1 MRLAQADLA
10 IEVAARGAEL
20 SRIVFRGRD
29 RLWSGDPTWWS
40 YRAPILF
47 PVVGKSRDGHV
58 EIDGDRFPM
67 QSHGFARER
76 DFSSLPCPEGLLFEQ
91 RASAETKAQYP
102 FDYRLTMA
110 FQIAGDALI
119 QTATVHNDGDRPM
132 PYSFGYHPA
141 FLWPIE
147 SGARDAQICRFE
159 QEESAPIRRIN
170 AENGLLTRIRRP
182 SPVKGRRLAFSDAL
196 FAQGALI
203 FDAPRSRSVWFGEP
217 GGEGLELRFPDSP
230 QLGIWTKPGAPFLC
244 LEPWHGL
251 CGEIGGSPRI
261 ERRPGSATL
270 APGGSARYRIE
281 MRFGAKDSGED

>member
-1 MRLAQADLA
+1 MKLSQGDLA
-10 IEVAARGAEL
+10 IEIAARGAEL

-29 RLWSGDPTWWS
+29 RLWHGDPTWWD

-58 EIDGDRFPM
+58 EIDGRRLPM

-76 DFSSLPCPEGLLFEQ
+76 DFSPLPCDDGLLLEQ
-91 RASAETKAQYP
+91 RASDATKAQYP
-102 FDYRLTMA
+102 FEYRLTMG
-110 FQIAGDALI
+110 FQIAGDTLI

-147 SGARDAQICRFE
+147 GGTREAQICRFE
-159 QEESAPIRRIN
+159 QEENAPIRRIN
-170 AENGLLTRIRRP
+170 VESGLLTRIRPP
-182 SPVKGRRLAFSDAL
+182 SPVKGRVLALNDAL
-196 FAQGALI
+196 FAHGALI
-203 FDAPRSRSVWFGEP
+203 FDAPRSRAVWFGER
-217 GGEGLELRFPDSP
+217 GGDGLELRFPDSP
-230 QLGIWTKPGAPFLC
+230 QLGIWTKPGAPYLC

-270 APGGSARYRIE
+270 APGASARYRIE
-281 MRFGAKDSGED
+281 LRFGVKDPGEA